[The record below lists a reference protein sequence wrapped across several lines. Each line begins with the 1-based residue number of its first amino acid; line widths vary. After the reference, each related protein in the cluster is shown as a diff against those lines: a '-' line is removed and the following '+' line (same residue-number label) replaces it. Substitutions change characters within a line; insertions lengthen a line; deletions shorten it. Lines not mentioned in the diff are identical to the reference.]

1 MGVEGGLGEAGDL
14 AAQGEA
20 LQPGVCTRVPL
31 IIVKVGPVAFHDSL
45 GKVGEAEVRVML
57 IQKLGPGFEEVG
69 WQCWALQEMAAIEAP
84 RF

>member
-1 MGVEGGLGEAGDL
+1 MRVDL
-14 AAQGEA
+14 AKRAILRPRA
-20 LQPGVCTRVPL
+20 RLCNQPGVCTRVPL

-45 GKVGEAEVRVML
+45 GKLGEAEVRVML